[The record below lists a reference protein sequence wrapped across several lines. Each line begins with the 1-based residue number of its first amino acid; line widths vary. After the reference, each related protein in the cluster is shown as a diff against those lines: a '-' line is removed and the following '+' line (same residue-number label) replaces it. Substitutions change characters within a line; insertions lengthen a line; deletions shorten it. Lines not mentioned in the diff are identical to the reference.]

1 MFWAPKIQVT
11 ELATA
16 TKYYVKQIFSTAFPE
31 GVLLYVLDTDYTN
44 FAIRFMCFDSSHIFS
59 FRELYN
65 IYFN

>member
-1 MFWAPKIQVT
+1 M
-11 ELATA
+11 A
-16 TKYYVKQIFSTAFPE
+16 TKYFVKQIFSTAFPE